1 MSTRTHGL
9 PAVPA
14 EAKIRKK
21 IKDTYSADIDSIF
34 QEIQYI
40 HKMIGVE

>member
-14 EAKIRKK
+14 EAKIREK
-21 IKDTYSADIDSIF
+21 IKDTYSADTDF
-34 QEIQYI
+34 VFKEIQYI